1 MKTRCFACCLAA
13 IFLFSLV
20 QNVSF
25 AADKG
30 VYSVKPATNNGK
42 KWRIGYYEG
51 GQYPDYELI
60 LKVLLKGL
68 QNLGWLQID
77 LPEKSDKNHKA
88 FWEWA
93 SKNIKSDYIELV
105 ADAYYS
111 AGDFDKELRPKVKAE
126 LIKRLTEKKD
136 IDFMFAF
143 GTWAGQD
150 LANNEH
156 RTPTM
161 VCSTSDPIK
170 SGIVKSA
177 DDSGFDHLHAKVEPE
192 RYERQI
198 RLFNDIIGFKKLGVV
213 YEDSVEGRTFAGID
227 SVEKVARERGF
238 ELVFC
243 KAPFNNV
250 SQQEAEQGVAKCYAE
265 LAPKID
271 AAYITVHRGVTPQ
284 NFRTILGPLYKQK
297 IPTFSMLGANEVKLG
312 ALMSIAQAGFKY
324 VGLFHAEVLAKVL
337 NGAKPRDIDQ
347 KWQDPPKIAINLKV
361 AEIIGYDP
369 PVDIMMAADEI
380 YEQILDPAGHVAE

>member
-1 MKTRCFACCLAA
+1 MKTRSFLCCLAA
-13 IFLFSLV
+13 FFLISIASS
-20 QNVSF
+20 SF
-25 AADKG
+25 AADK
-30 VYSVKPATNNGK
+30 SVFSTKPTTNNGK

-51 GQYPDYELI
+51 GQYPDYALI
-60 LKVLLKGL
+60 LKVVFKGL

-77 LPEKSDKNHKA
+77 FPDKPDKNHKA
-88 FWEWA
+88 LWEWA
-93 SKNIKSDYIELV
+93 SKNIKSDYLELV
-105 ADAYYS
+105 PDAYYS
-111 AGDFDKELRPKVKAE
+111 AGDFDKDLRPKVKAE
-126 LIKRLTEKKD
+126 LIKRLNEKKD
-136 IDFMFAF
+136 IDFMLAF

-150 LANNEH
+150 LATNEH
-156 RTPTM
+156 HTPTM

-177 DDSGFDHLHAKVEPE
+177 DDSGYDHLHAKVEPE

-238 ELVFC
+238 EIVSC

-284 NFRTILGPLYKQK
+284 NFRTMLAPLYKQK

-312 ALMSIAQAGFKY
+312 SLMSIAQAGFKY

-380 YEQILDPAGHVAE
+380 YEQILDPAGHIAE

>member
-1 MKTRCFACCLAA
+1 MKTRVLACCLVA
-13 IFLFSLV
+13 LLSLTCCV
-20 QNVSF
+20 GALY

-30 VYSVKPATNNGK
+30 NFSTKPTTNNGK

-51 GQYPDYELI
+51 GQLSDYELL
-60 LKVLLKGL
+60 LKVTLKGL
-68 QNLGWLQID
+68 QTLGWLQVE
-77 LPEKSDKNHKA
+77 LPEKSQQDHKA
-88 FWEWA
+88 LWEWLG
-93 SKNIKSDYIELV
+93 KNIKSDYLEFV
-105 ADAYYS
+105 ADAFY
-111 AGDFDKELRPKVKAE
+111 APGDFDKDMRPKVKAE

-136 IDFMFAF
+136 IDFMLAL

-150 LANNEH
+150 LANSEH
-156 RTPTM
+156 TVPTM
-161 VCSTSDPIK
+161 VASASDPIK
-170 SGIVKSA
+170 AGIVKSA
-177 DDSGFDHLHAKVEPE
+177 DDSGLDHVHAKVEPE

-198 RLFNDIIGFKKLGVV
+198 RLFNDILGFKKLGIV
-213 YEDSVEGRTFAGID
+213 YEDSAEGRTFAAVD

-238 ELVFC
+238 AIVAC
-243 KAPFNNV
+243 RAPFSNV
-250 SQQEAEQGVAKCYAE
+250 SQQEAEQAVAKCYAE

-284 NFRTILGPLYKQK
+284 NFKTILAPLYKQK

-324 VGLFHAEVLAKVL
+324 VGLFHAEVMAKVF

-361 AEIIGYDP
+361 AELIGYDP

-380 YEQILDPAGHVAE
+380 YEQVFDAAGHIAE